1 MRPAAWSLAK
11 RGTLSLAQAW
21 ALVSANA
28 AAAAGLADRGTIAD
42 GKRADIVLV
51 DPAGP
56 TVVATF
62 VAGRAGFLSAAGWDR
77 LA

>member
-1 MRPAAWSLAK
+1 MLPAAWSLGH

-28 AAAAGLADRGTIAD
+28 AAAAGLADRGVIAD

-56 TVVATF
+56 SIVATF
-62 VAGRAGFLSAAGWDR
+62 AAGRAGFISGAGWDR
-77 LA
+77 LH